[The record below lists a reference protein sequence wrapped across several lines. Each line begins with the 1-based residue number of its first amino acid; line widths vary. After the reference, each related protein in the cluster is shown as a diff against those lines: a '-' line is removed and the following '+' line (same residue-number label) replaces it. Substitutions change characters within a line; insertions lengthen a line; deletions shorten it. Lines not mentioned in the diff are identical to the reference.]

1 MFGGIKQMF
10 QERLVQL
17 LDKNHITAAKLAS
30 DIGISS
36 ALAYQWKSGRQKAS
50 AKNIALLAEYFGVSP
65 SYFVDGDRSSQQ
77 ENISVK
83 IPVYGKISAGIPM
96 EAIEDIIDYEEI
108 PAAMASRG
116 EYMALQVKGNSME
129 PRMYTGDIVII
140 RKQEDCESGQICA
153 VLINGEEAV
162 IKKVV
167 KRTNGITLVSL
178 NTAYEPRNFSNDEIR
193 SRPVSIIG
201 VAVEVR
207 GKL

>member
-10 QERLVQL
+10 QKRLVQL

-65 SYFVDGDRSSQQ
+65 SYFIDDDHSSQQ

-83 IPVYGKISAGIPM
+83 IPVYGKISAGIPI

-108 PAAMASRG
+108 PAAMASKG

-129 PRMYTGDIVII
+129 PRMYTGDVVII

-178 NTAYEPRNFSNDEIR
+178 NTAYEPRNFSNEEIR

>member
-1 MFGGIKQMF
+1 MF
-10 QERLVQL
+10 QKRLVQL

-65 SYFVDGDRSSQQ
+65 SYFIDDDHSSQQ

-83 IPVYGKISAGIPM
+83 IPVYGKISAGIPI

-108 PAAMASRG
+108 PAAMASKG

-129 PRMYTGDIVII
+129 PRMYTGDVVII

-178 NTAYEPRNFSNDEIR
+178 NTAYEPRNFSNEEIR

>member
-1 MFGGIKQMF
+1 MF

-50 AKNIALLAEYFGVSP
+50 AKNIAILAEYFGVSP
-65 SYFVDGDRSSQQ
+65 SYFIDDDRSSQQ

-140 RKQEDCESGQICA
+140 KKQEDCESGQICA

-178 NTAYEPRNFSNDEIR
+178 NTAYEPRNFSNEEIR

>member
-1 MFGGIKQMF
+1 MFCDKF
-10 QERLVQL
+10 VQI
-17 LDKNHITAAKLAS
+17 LDEKHITASKFAKET
-30 DIGISS
+30 GISES
-36 ALAYQWKSGRQKAS
+36 LAYQWKRGRQKPS
-50 AKNIALLAEYFGVSP
+50 LKNVARIAEYFGVSTA
-65 SYFVDGDRSSQQ
+65 YFMDEEDSFPK

-129 PRMYTGDIVII
+129 PRMYTGDVVII